1 MKNQTILMKIFFALS
16 LFCAFAFAEV
26 ADSAKVSVPTDSL
39 KTDSLVVLQQDS
51 LVAKTPDS
59 LNVPVKVDS
68 IAKSEVQEELAIRD
82 SLLALGD
89 SLRAAEE
96 KVHQTELEVQN
107 ARCENWEKSY
117 STLQQ
122 EYNTCTKILRVNLTN
137 GEAKQKE
144 MQRMARIAQMG
155 SWVGGIVIGLL
166 VGIFVF

>member
-1 MKNQTILMKIFFALS
+1 MKNQSNFLKIFLTLS
-16 LFCAFAFAEV
+16 FFCAFAFADV
-26 ADSAKVSVPTDSL
+26 SDSTKASAINDSL
-39 KTDSLVVLQQDS
+39 KTDSLSVLQNDS
-51 LVAKTPDS
+51 LVTQKADS
-59 LNVPVKVDS
+59 LSENVKVDS
-68 IAKSEVQEELAIRD
+68 VAKSEVQEELALRD
-82 SLLALGD
+82 SLLAVGD
-89 SLRAAEE
+89 SIRAAEQKMHE
-96 KVHQTELEVQN
+96 SEMEIQN

-166 VGIFVF
+166 LGIFVF